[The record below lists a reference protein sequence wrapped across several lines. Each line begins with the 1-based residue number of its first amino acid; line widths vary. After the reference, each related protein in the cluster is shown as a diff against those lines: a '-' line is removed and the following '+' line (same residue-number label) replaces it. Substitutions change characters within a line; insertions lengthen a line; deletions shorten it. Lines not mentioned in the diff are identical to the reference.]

1 MAPLSA
7 ERASTPMSVRMPVR
21 QPSSSPPSAARD
33 RRRHRHRHRPCHR
46 RRSSCLLPLAW
57 LAAASPAGAYSSGE
71 DCDDAMS
78 SYGGSGSGSA
88 LIGTLGTLVAYSLL
102 ASLVGWAMVFH
113 PFFFVPRFQAK
124 VRGYVLLGNRRSG
137 TVVSTRRGRVFNP
150 LRHVLPSRHN
160 CYVTV
165 EYDPRAP
172 GTGAPGA
179 GAAVIRKELVID
191 EQVLRQLLD
200 RAEDAIDVYTAGPA
214 YPYSGMLDDE
224 YQGQRVGLQLRLAY
238 GAGAAVLLALAYFLG
253 FGATAGVLYS
263 ASGRRRVLPVVVLG
277 HLLSICLAWWCC
289 HFAYRRRIE
298 ALLYGT
304 IDDGSAAYGRCG
316 VASLDDPD
324 HDHDHENQRGGGGGG
339 GGVGGGGGGA
349 AGVQMAALGVGDGG
363 GTAGAEKAGTATH
376 VEGGS
381 PYHAMA

>member
-7 ERASTPMSVRMPVR
+7 EKRASTPMSVRMPVR
-21 QPSSSPPSAARD
+21 QPSPSPPSAARD
-33 RRRHRHRHRPCHR
+33 RHRPCHRHR

-78 SYGGSGSGSA
+78 SYGGGGSA

-150 LRHVLPSRHN
+150 LRHILPSRHN

-172 GTGAPGA
+172 GAPGA
-179 GAAVIRKELVID
+179 GAAVIRKELVVD

-316 VASLDDPD
+316 VASLDDHD

-339 GGVGGGGGGA
+339 GVGGGGGA
-349 AGVQMAALGVGDGG
+349 AGVQMAALGIGDGG